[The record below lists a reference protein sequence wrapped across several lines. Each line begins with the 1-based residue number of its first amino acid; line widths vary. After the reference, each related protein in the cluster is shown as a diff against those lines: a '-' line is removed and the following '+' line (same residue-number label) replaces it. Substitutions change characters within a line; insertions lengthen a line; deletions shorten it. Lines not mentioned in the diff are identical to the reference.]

1 MSANLSTWSIR
12 NPVAVT
18 LLFVLLALAG
28 LVGFREM
35 KVQDFPDIDFPI
47 ITVTATLPGA
57 SPTQLENDVAR
68 RLEDALANLQG
79 IKHITAT
86 LGDSVVSLNAEF
98 EVGVPVQQAMDD
110 VRNAVAGIRADLPAE
125 LEDPVIRRVE
135 LASQPVLTFALSST
149 TLDMEQLSWFI
160 DNEVSKR
167 LLGSPGIGAVQRIGG
182 LSREVRVALDPA
194 RLLALN
200 TTAADIS
207 RQLRQSQLEAAGG
220 RVDLGGAEQSVR
232 TLAATASAAEIAAF
246 EITLSDGRHLRL
258 DDVAT
263 VSDTTAEPRAAA
275 RMDGWPVVAFDVMRA
290 RGASELEVARVTRRV
305 IEELQREHPQIQVEE
320 AVSYVDPIAA
330 NYRGSMMLLL
340 EGALLAVIVVYL
352 FLRDWRA
359 TFIAIVALPLSVI
372 PTFALMQLM
381 GFSLNTV
388 SLLSLSLI
396 IGVLVD
402 DAIVEIENI
411 ERHLLMG
418 KAPLDAARDASS
430 EIGLAVVATT
440 LTLVAVFVPT
450 SLMGGTVGQYFVQFG
465 WTAAVAVLF
474 SLLVARM
481 LTPTMAAY
489 LLKAAPRGVS
499 APRWVVRYL
508 RVVRTC
514 LRHRLLTLAA
524 ATAVVLLGLGV
535 ATLLPGEFMPPDD
548 GNHVQVQ
555 LTLPPGSR
563 LADTLASAEQA
574 RALLARNPYVE
585 SVYTAVGAGGARSG
599 EPDEA
604 APSVGV
610 TTAAMTVNLMPRGER
625 PQRQDV
631 EKVLRD
637 ALQPLAGI
645 RVEVGEGSEG
655 FELVLT
661 GDDGDLLARHA
672 RVVEREL
679 RAIPGVGA
687 VVSSAAVVRPE
698 LEIHPDPA
706 RAADLGVSA
715 SAIADALR
723 VATLGDYRQDLA
735 KLNLSERQIPV
746 VVRLDNAGRDDL
758 DILRRLPVAS
768 ARGAVPLESVADV
781 RLGSGP
787 AALSRHD
794 RKRNVTLN
802 VALNGLPLG
811 EVEQQAMALPSVRH
825 LPRGVALAV
834 AGDSEVMGELIAGFA
849 LAMGAGVLCVY
860 MVLVL
865 LLKDF
870 AQPLTVLVALLLSI
884 PGAFLALW
892 LSGHTLSMPSMIGL
906 IMLMGITTK
915 NAILLVDYIVIAR
928 NDLGLSRH
936 RAVIDA
942 CRKRARPIVMTTVA
956 MGAGM
961 LPVALGWGADPS
973 FRAPMGVVVMGGLLT
988 STVLCLLVVPVA
1000 YTVMDD
1006 AVQHLRRLF
1015 GKGVPAP
1022 VLQERHP

>member
-1 MSANLSTWSIR
+1 MNGNLSSWSIR

-18 LLFVLLALAG
+18 LVFVLLALAG
-28 LVGFREM
+28 IAGLRAM

-57 SPTQLENDVAR
+57 SPQQLENEVAR

-86 LGDSVVSLNAEF
+86 VQDSVVSLSAEF
-98 EVGVPVQQAMDD
+98 EVGVPVQQALDD
-110 VRNAVAGIRADLPAE
+110 VRNAVAGVRADLPAE
-125 LEDPVIRRVE
+125 LEDPVIQRVE

-149 TLDMEQLSWFI
+149 RLDMEQLSWFV
-160 DNEVSKR
+160 DNQVSKR
-167 LLGSPGIGAVQRIGG
+167 LLGSPGIGAVQRVGG

-207 RQLRQSQLEAAGG
+207 RQLRQSQREAAGG
-220 RVDLGGAEQSVR
+220 RVDLGGVEQSVR

-246 EITLSDGRHLRL
+246 EITLGDGRRLRL
-258 DDVAT
+258 DDVAH
-263 VSDTTAEPRAAA
+263 VSDTTGEARAAA

-290 RGASELEVARVTRRV
+290 RGASELEVAAAARAVMAELRRAN
-305 IEELQREHPQIQVEE
+305 PQIQVEE
-320 AVSYVDPIAA
+320 AVNHVDPIAA
-330 NYRGSMMLLL
+330 NYRGSMLLLL
-340 EGALLAVIVVYL
+340 EGAVLAVVVVFL

-359 TFIAIVALPLSVI
+359 TFIAAVALSLSVI

-411 ERHLLMG
+411 ERHLQMG
-418 KAPLDAARDASS
+418 KTPLDAARDAST
-430 EIGLAVVATT
+430 EIGLAVIATT

-450 SLMGGTVGQYFVQFG
+450 SLMGGIVGQYFVQFG

-489 LLKAAPRGVS
+489 LLRTAPRTAKV
-499 APRWVVRYL
+499 PRWVTRYL
-508 RVVRTC
+508 RMVRTC
-514 LRHRLLTLAA
+514 LQHRLLTLAA
-524 ATAVVLLGLGV
+524 ATGLVLLGLGV

-548 GNHVQVQ
+548 GNQVQIQ

-563 LADTLASAEQA
+563 LVDTLASAENA
-574 RALLARNPYVE
+574 RAMIARNPHVE
-585 SVYTAVGAGGARSG
+585 SVYAAAGAGSGRSDD
-599 EPDEA
+599 PDEA
-604 APSVGV
+604 APSGGV
-610 TTAAMTVNLMPRGER
+610 TRATLTVNLVPRGQR
-625 PQRQDV
+625 PQRQRM
-631 EKVLRD
+631 EAELRD
-637 ALQPLAGI
+637 ALQPLAGV

-679 RAIPGVGA
+679 RGIPGVGA
-687 VVSSAAVVRPE
+687 VVSSAALVRPE
-698 LEIHPDPA
+698 LEVRFDPA

-723 VATLGDYRQDLA
+723 VATLGDHRQDLA
-735 KLNLSERQIPV
+735 KVSLSERQVPV
-746 VVRLDNAGRDDL
+746 VVRLDDRGRDDL
-758 DILRRLPVAS
+758 DTLRRLPVTRAQ
-768 ARGAVPLESVADV
+768 GAVPLESVADL

-787 AALSRHD
+787 AELNRHD
-794 RKRNVTLN
+794 RKRNITLK

-811 EVEQQAMALPSVRH
+811 EVDRQAMALPSVTQ
-825 LPRGVALAV
+825 LPRGVGLAV
-834 AGDSEVMGELIAGFA
+834 SGDSEVMGELVAGFA

-870 AQPLTVLVALLLSI
+870 GQPLTVLVALVLSI

-928 NDLGLSRH
+928 NTAGMNRH

-942 CRKRARPIVMTTVA
+942 CRKRARPIVMTTLA
-956 MGAGM
+956 MAAGM
-961 LPVALGWGADPS
+961 VPVALGWGADPS

-1006 AVQHLRRLF
+1006 ALQRLS
-1015 GKGVPAP
+1015 GVWRPRATGPALQKGHA
-1022 VLQERHP
+1022 